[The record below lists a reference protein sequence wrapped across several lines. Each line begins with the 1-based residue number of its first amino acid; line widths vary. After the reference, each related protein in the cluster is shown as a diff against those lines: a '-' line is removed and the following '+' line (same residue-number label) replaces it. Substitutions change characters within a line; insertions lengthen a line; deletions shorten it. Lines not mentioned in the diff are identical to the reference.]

1 MGWLKYCYEIP
12 GLATRRFQEL
22 NGIKGRCVTGIGR
35 AETDS
40 QQWNTVKAGAFLQ
53 HASARSRKPPEEL
66 SVFIDDSS
74 FYVSDPTISHK
85 ETGLDR

>member
-35 AETDS
+35 AETVS
-40 QQWNTVKAGAFLQ
+40 RQWNTVKAGAFLQ
-53 HASARSRKPPEEL
+53 HA
-66 SVFIDDSS
+66 
-74 FYVSDPTISHK
+74 
-85 ETGLDR
+85 